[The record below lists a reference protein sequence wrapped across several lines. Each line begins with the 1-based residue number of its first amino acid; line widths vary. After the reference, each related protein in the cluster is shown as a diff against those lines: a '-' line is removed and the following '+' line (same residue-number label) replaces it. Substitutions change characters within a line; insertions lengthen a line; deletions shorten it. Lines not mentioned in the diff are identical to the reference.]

1 MSSPISSFDT
11 PKRPCFG
18 LLKPR
23 PMRRSAFCSSWRT
36 HGPKRWQARKLAA
49 ALRRSAG
56 HREAVAQ
63 VAASL
68 PGHPIGHS
76 SRSLRMISKIL
87 AAVANHTLRRAENG
101 TRGLATSDRTDLTN
115 ETTAR
120 RIIELGKAGST
131 IRAGCA
137 VARCG
142 VSGAARIRRR
152 PPFPSLPGSARRV
165 TFRVQRA
172 VRMEDPP

>member
-1 MSSPISSFDT
+1 MSGGSAARGVVTEGGNVRVRSVPSI
-11 PKRPCFG
+11 
-18 LLKPR
+18 
-23 PMRRSAFCSSWRT
+23 RRRDPALGCSSHDRCGEAPSARAGA
-36 HGPKRWQARKLAA
+36 HMDPSGGKRGSWQPH
-49 ALRRSAG
+49 SAG
-56 HREAVAQ
+56 AQGTVGPSQ

-120 RIIELGKAGST
+120 RIIELAKAGST

-152 PPFPSLPGSARRV
+152 PPFPSLPGSA
-165 TFRVQRA
+165 
-172 VRMEDPP
+172 

>member
-1 MSSPISSFDT
+1 MDPSGGG
-11 PKRPCFG
+11 KRG
-18 LLKPR
+18 
-23 PMRRSAFCSSWRT
+23 SWQP
-36 HGPKRWQARKLAA
+36 H
-49 ALRRSAG
+49 SAG
-56 HREAVAQ
+56 AQGTVAPSQ

-120 RIIELGKAGST
+120 RIIELAKAGSA

-142 VSGAARIRRR
+142 VSGAARIKRR
-152 PPFPSLPGSARRV
+152 PPFPSLPGSA
-165 TFRVQRA
+165 
-172 VRMEDPP
+172 